1 MKYYTGSSTEDQKE
15 KATQRIG
22 GLSRVVRIDGREVI
36 LRSRADGRTI
46 EESSKKTEKK
56 TFPAL
61 VAKVTDDFT
70 LTINRGA
77 IHGIS
82 KGDKFLVY
90 AIDPEELIDP
100 ETKES
105 LGHLELI
112 RGTGIAIHVQE
123 KMTTIKS
130 NRYKD
135 GRITRRQTG
144 ALAIVSGEII
154 EESGKEIMP
163 FDEPE
168 IGDMV
173 KPM

>member
-1 MKYYTGSSTEDQKE
+1 MKYYTGSSTEDQEE

-22 GLSRVVRIDGREVI
+22 GPSRVVRMGTGHVVVSGRAEG
-36 LRSRADGRTI
+36 RAI
-46 EESSKKTEKK
+46 EERLRKTEKK
-56 TFPAL
+56 IFPAL
-61 VAKVTDDFT
+61 VAKVTNDFT

-82 KGDKFLVY
+82 EGDKFLVY

-100 ETKES
+100 ETRES

-112 RGTGIAIHVQE
+112 RGTGIATHVQE

-130 NRYKD
+130 NRYKN
-135 GRITRRQTG
+135 GRTIRRQTN
-144 ALAIVSGEII
+144 ALAIMSGEII
-154 EESGKEIMP
+154 EESGKELMP
-163 FDEPE
+163 FDEPKR
-168 IGDMV
+168 GDMV